1 MEILMNPYDNAE
13 ALLRMLSAPRRNQ
26 YFYGKRMDVQ
36 HFQLEQDYG
45 KLKRWMLNRLTL
57 GMGVLCGLDVS
68 IVDGRVCVDPGVA
81 IDALGREIVVPVRA
95 CIDPFAAADPCCGG
109 TVAAPAPAPAP
120 APTPAPTPAPP
131 TTNLPPIGTHPS
143 DGTPVSVMTL
153 WLCYKECRADYEPA
167 LVSDCS
173 TRDHCSAGT
182 VVESFCL
189 KVTDGGA
196 PAQGDPDW
204 CAHLWPA
211 PANGGNGN
219 GNGGANGDGNA
230 NAPGG
235 VTINAPEA
243 TGAPLPPDQLAELEA
258 ALHSRRHLVC
268 KLFDGPCDP
277 PDGDPCVPLAL
288 LRVSD
293 GKVSA
298 VEECAVRPRVYSNA
312 VLFDLILCLM
322 ARIDDC
328 CGGTTSTPP
337 PPPPPPPP
345 PMRVKSVTFLRIND
359 GEHVVQEIKSPLD
372 KVTIKAGTFV
382 NAIRVAFTTPFE
394 QAAHNPTTAGLQDPD
409 YLSHNV
415 LVLTLKSRQPQPQ
428 AWLPGTLTIE
438 AADTVRWDVINT
450 TPPTANLPP
459 WPVGQYQLA
468 LRGSDAGANRPG
480 LDDQF
485 GQALDGEPIAPN
497 GSAISGDG
505 VAGGDFTLTFTI
517 A

>member
-1 MEILMNPYDNAE
+1 MNPYDNAE

-68 IVDGRVCVDPGVA
+68 IDDGRVCVTPGVA

-109 TVAAPAPAPAP
+109 ATAAPAPDPAPTPAP
-120 APTPAPTPAPP
+120 APTPTPPP
-131 TTNLPPIGTHPS
+131 TTNLPPIGTHATS
-143 DGTPVSVMTL
+143 DGPISVMTL

-167 LVSDCS
+167 LVTDCG
-173 TRDHCSAGT
+173 TRDHCAAGT

-204 CAHLWPA
+204 CDQLWPA
-211 PANGGNGN
+211 PANGGGDDGN
-219 GNGGANGDGNA
+219 GNTGDGP
-230 NAPGG
+230 PGG
-235 VTINAPEA
+235 VSVNKPQS
-243 TGAPLPPDQLAELEA
+243 TGAPLPPDQVAELEA
-258 ALHSRRHLVC
+258 AFHSRRHRVC

-288 LRVSD
+288 LRVTD

-312 VLFDLILCLM
+312 VLLDLILCLM
-322 ARIDDC
+322 AKIDDC
-328 CGGTTSTPP
+328 CGGTTTTPP
-337 PPPPPPPP
+337 PPAPPPA
-345 PMRVKSVTFLRIND
+345 PMRVKSVTFLRRGD
-359 GEHVVQEIKSPLD
+359 GEQVVQEIKSPLD

-382 NAIRVAFTTPFE
+382 NSVRIVFTSAFE
-394 QAAHNPTTAGLQDPD
+394 QAAHVPTTAGLQEADF
-409 YLSHNV
+409 LTHNV
-415 LVLTLKSRQPQPQ
+415 LMLALKSKQQP
-428 AWLPGTLTIE
+428 WLPGTLAIE
-438 AADTVRWDVINT
+438 AADTVRWDIINT

-459 WPVGQYQLA
+459 WPAGPFQLA
-468 LRGSDAGANRPG
+468 LRGSDSAANRPG
-480 LDDQF
+480 LSDQF
-485 GQALDGEPIAPN
+485 AQALDGEPIAPA
-497 GSAISGDG
+497 GGAISGDG
-505 VAGGDFTLTFTI
+505 VAGGDFTFTFTI